1 MKRTNVSAVLVLCCT
16 LVLLAGCGEK
26 APGPVVMDEAA
37 QEAWEIR
44 LVEMRIDKNEE
55 FMDPERT
62 PLMAKDLPEFE
73 GLNYYYPAPELRFQ
87 VPFFPEA
94 ASDTLTLAKRNG
106 DSVTYLRKG
115 HVAFSHEGAVHELSI
130 FGPVDTEA
138 HGDFLWLPFYDET
151 SGTDTYGGG
160 RYLDIEVDAAG
171 EVDLDFN
178 FAYNPLC
185 DYNPERYNCTLPP
198 EDNRLACAVAAGEKL
213 FHLQE

>member
-1 MKRTNVSAVLVLCCT
+1 MKRMRLSGTIVMCFILAA
-16 LVLLAGCGEK
+16 LAGCGEK

-62 PLMAKDLPEFE
+62 SLMAKDLPGFE
-73 GLNYYYPAPELRFQ
+73 GLNYYYPAPELRFH
-87 VPFFPEA
+87 VPFVAEA
-94 ASDTLTLAKRNG
+94 SLDTMTLVKRKG
-106 DSVTYLRKG
+106 EEVPYLRMG
-115 HVAFSHEGAVHELSI
+115 HVSFSYEGNAHTLYV

-138 HGDFLWLPFYDET
+138 YGDYLWLPFYDAT
-151 SGTDTYGGG
+151 SGTETYGGG
-160 RYLDIEVDAAG
+160 RYLDLEVDEAG
-171 EVDLDFN
+171 EVELDFN

-185 DYNPERYNCTLPP
+185 DYNHERYNCTLPP
-198 EDNRLACAVAAGEKL
+198 EDNRLACALPAGEKL